1 MLNPLSRWLLPLL
14 IGNLSILTCVAQT
27 STAAD
32 SEALQIYQDHCAG
45 CHGAQRTGA
54 MGPALLPESLARLRK
69 AEALNVMLHGRVLT
83 QMPAFARQIPEEKL
97 QRLIEL
103 IYSPPAEPPRWEE
116 KDITQS
122 RVSYPVPDND
132 KPLFS
137 ADPQNL
143 FIVVELGDHSATL
156 LDGDK
161 FEAITRFKTRF
172 ALHGGPKFSPDGR
185 YVYFASRD
193 GWISKYDIYNM
204 TYLAEIRVGIN
215 TRNLAISADGQY
227 LIAANYLPGNLVL
240 LSSKDLSLIKIIPAS
255 SGDTTSRV
263 SAVYTAPPRHSFVAA
278 LKDIAEVWEI
288 TPSDTDAQIRRI
300 PTSDYLDDFFFDQ
313 NYQYLIGSSRKG
325 NSAQVVNLDSGN
337 TVADLSIEGMP
348 HLGSGITWK
357 YQDTEVLMTPNLKDS
372 RLTIIDMSNWKT
384 IRQLDTQGPGFFTRS
399 HDGSPYAWSDVF
411 FGPHKDLINII
422 DKKSLEIVK
431 TLRPSPGKTSGH
443 VEFTRDGR
451 YALLS
456 IWDDDGELIVY
467 DSKTLEEVKRLPMKK
482 PSGKYNVYNKTR
494 YVRGTSH

>member
-1 MLNPLSRWLLPLL
+1 MLNTPSRLLLPMLL
-14 IGNLSILTCVAQT
+14 GLLSTLHCQAETDTVADPE
-27 STAAD
+27 AAR
-32 SEALQIYQDHCAG
+32 IYQDNCAG
-45 CHGAQRTGA
+45 CHGNQRTGG

-69 AEALNVMLHGRVLT
+69 QEALNVMLHGRALT
-83 QMPAFARQIPEEKL
+83 QMPAFSGQIAEEKL
-97 QRLIEL
+97 NRLVEL
-103 IYSPPAEPPRWEE
+103 IYSAPAETPHWE
-116 KDITQS
+116 KADIEQS
-122 RVSYPVPDND
+122 HIAYPLPAND

-143 FIVVELGDHSATL
+143 FVVVELGDHSATL

-161 FEAITRFKTRF
+161 FEPITRFKTRF

-215 TRNLAISADGQY
+215 TRNLAISDDGDY

-240 LSSKDLSLIKIIPAS
+240 LNSKDLSLINVIPAT
-255 SGDTTSRV
+255 SGQQNSRV
-263 SAVYTAPPRHSFVAA
+263 SAVYTAPPRHTFIAA
-278 LKDIAEVWEI
+278 MKDIAEVWEI
-288 TPSDTDAQIRRI
+288 TPSATGAAVRRI

-313 NYQYLIGSSRKG
+313 QYQHLIGSSRKG
-325 NSAQVVNLDSGN
+325 NSATVLDLDSGN
-337 TVADLSIEGMP
+337 TVAELNIEGMP
-348 HLGSGITWK
+348 HLGSGITWQYK
-357 YQDTEVLMTPNLKDS
+357 DTEVLMTPNLKDS
-372 RLTIIDMSNWKT
+372 RLTIIDMKNWKT
-384 IRQLDTQGPGFFTRS
+384 IRQIDTQGPGFFARS

-411 FGPHKDLINII
+411 FGPNKDVVNII
-422 DKKSLEIVK
+422 DKQTLEIVK
-431 TLRPSPGKTSGH
+431 TLRPMPGKTSGH

-456 IWDDDGELIVY
+456 IWEDDGALIVY
-467 DSKTLEEVKRLPMKK
+467 DARTLEEIKRLPMKK